1 MKPVENFDFW
11 RYVFKAFDTDN
22 SGEIDFVEFLRAV
35 SIISQGTVK
44 DKLKLSFS
52 MFDIDKNGKIDAKEM
67 ATLIDAIYDL
77 VDEKNRTGENSSKEK
92 VKRIMSKLDMNNDG
106 KLTLDEFIDG
116 CLKDEHLRVLLCPA
130 LVT

>member
-1 MKPVENFDFW
+1 
-11 RYVFKAFDTDN
+11 VFKAFDTDN